1 MTHLLV
7 QCEKQVEDSINVATM
22 LAVQD
27 KDKFKELEIS
37 FSSKLL
43 MEVFVNNL
51 IVHWYS
57 EDINPLNGV
66 KMSLYIPGNDDEA
79 DY

>member
-57 EDINPLNGV
+57 KDINPLNGV